1 MTHQLFDPEVFSAS
15 LADVEDPLPLFRE
28 TISQGNQKLA
38 DLFHA
43 GEPVTSLVKARAQMI
58 DALLVA
64 AWNLKIPGNVNTALV
79 AVGGYGRG
87 ELHPNSDIDLM
98 ILMEDENQDHL
109 SESLGELLTF
119 FWDIGL
125 EIGHS
130 VRTLEESIREAE
142 QDITIATNIMES
154 RLLTGPA
161 DLFDRMREATGS
173 DRIWPSDRFF
183 RATDQYR

>member
-1 MTHQLFDPEVFSAS
+1 MEPELFDHPGFLSS
-15 LADVEDPLPLFRE
+15 LAESDNPLSLFRK
-28 TISQGNQKLA
+28 TINQGNQKLA
-38 DLFHA
+38 ELFRY
-43 GEPVTSLVKARAQMI
+43 GESVTRLVKTRAHMI

-64 AWNLKIPGNVNTALV
+64 AWNLKIPQNAHIALV

-87 ELHPNSDIDLM
+87 ELHPSSDIDLM

-130 VRTLEESIREAE
+130 VRTLEESIREAQ
-142 QDITIATNIMES
+142 QDITVATNIMES
-154 RLLTGPA
+154 RLLAGPR
-161 DLFDRMREATGS
+161 DLFERMRKAKRPLLRSEVGGAEAALPE
-173 DRIWPSDRFF
+173 I
-183 RATDQYR
+183 